1 MKNILI
7 ILACIANSFI
17 QAQTSIVF
25 KPATG
30 DAEMDKNLVE
40 VNSKA
45 LNDISTFKNEINN
58 EFSIAKNKIDEML
71 KIMAPGDVFM
81 AAQVA
86 QVTQK
91 PIEQVSEVY
100 TKNKSKG
107 WGSVAKE
114 LGIKPGS
121 KEFHALKGKTKKGKV
136 PEGKKGKSENKGNGK
151 SKGKK

>member
-1 MKNILI
+1 MTG
-7 ILACIANSFI
+7 SYI

-30 DAEMDKNLVE
+30 DAEMDKNLIE

-45 LNDISTFKNEINN
+45 LNDISTFKNEMNTQ
-58 EFSIAKNKIDEML
+58 FSIAKNKIEDML

-107 WGSVAKE
+107 WGATAKE

-121 KEFHALKGKTKKGKV
+121 NEFHALKGKTKKGKAHENKKDNS
-136 PEGKKGKSENKGNGK
+136 EGKGKGKG
-151 SKGKK
+151 KGKK